1 MPEFNYS
8 DITEAKRRVQE
19 MRNKAKEQGDE
30 LKRNDIV
37 SLILSQKNERD
48 KAFVLALL
56 YIISFDTDENLLV
69 SLIDILFN

>member
-56 YIISFDTDENLLV
+56 YIISYDADENLLV

>member
-30 LKRNDIV
+30 LKRSDIV

>member
-37 SLILSQKNERD
+37 SLILSQKSERD

-56 YIISFDTDENLLV
+56 YIISYDTDENLLV

>member
-56 YIISFDTDENLLV
+56 YIISYDTDENLLV

>member
-30 LKRNDIV
+30 LKRSDIV

-56 YIISFDTDENLLV
+56 YIISYDTDENLLV

>member
-48 KAFVLALL
+48 KAFVLSLL
-56 YIISFDTDENLLV
+56 YIISYDTDENLLV

>member
-56 YIISFDTDENLLV
+56 YIISYDTDENILV
-69 SLIDILFN
+69 SIIDILFN

>member
-8 DITEAKRRVQE
+8 DITEEKRRVQE